1 MIQNQWICLLK
12 NIEEIFRCNKT
23 KTKRKILSTGCE
35 LQNYFYINVTHTKK
49 KLDYFTKFLIYFIF
63 NAIICKVPKK

>member
-12 NIEEIFRCNKT
+12 NIEEIFRCNET

-35 LQNYFYINVTHTKK
+35 LQNYFYNVTH
-49 KLDYFTKFLIYFIF
+49 KLFYQVFNLFYFQCHNL
-63 NAIICKVPKK
+63 

>member
-23 KTKRKILSTGCE
+23 KRNEKYY
-35 LQNYFYINVTHTKK
+35 QPVVNYKTI
-49 KLDYFTKFLIYFIF
+49 FTM
-63 NAIICKVPKK
+63 